1 MVAAAGELG
10 PLLEEGL
17 DEGPEDPPSRST
29 AAAGGGRWAPGA
41 RLGAA
46 FLASAGLAALWLAVR
61 PGRHRSRVAEAGV
74 VGLAEDSGR
83 EVRMARLKDMGAH
96 RWGVNIHFTGS
107 HPAEMAALAKAF
119 KTVRIDLFWHRVEKA
134 KGTFDF
140 KQYEDLLADMEN
152 NDLQPLFILC
162 YGNQLYGCKDHP
174 RTPSCQE
181 AFTNY
186 AVTSMAHFAGH
197 GIIWEFYNEPNGFWA
212 DWGRLRKE
220 TKREYPALVNNVMKR
235 VRGDPAIANEVVI
248 GPATSG
254 VDVDF
259 ICSTGNVGGL
269 DRFDA
274 ISAHPYRRDGPES
287 VIESWKELR
296 HRLEGYPLVANVPF
310 VSSEWGWATCGH
322 PMGGLPESCPPGGG
336 GTGDVISGPEQ
347 AARLARQWLIND
359 KVGISFSIW
368 YDWKNDG
375 DKPMNAEHNFGAT
388 LYNADY
394 TREPHTY
401 AKPSYLAAMTLQSLL
416 SSLVYVN
423 NPCDA
428 DGIFCLRYRHRNDP
442 DGQYD
447 KYAVW
452 TVKQEGDMSLEIP
465 LKECMKV
472 VGLLGQ
478 NLGKWDCDGCS
489 KIVHTA
495 CPEGGKVKMHVSSFP
510 VYLVPDSE
518 VDAAGTPMV
527 AATVAPTPAP
537 TAVPTTVHTAVPTPP
552 PAAATTD
559 APPWLPAAAA
569 TSLRP
574 KDADVVRFLRSEEA
588 ADMRADRVAWL
599 RSMGSHRWGVGLDV
613 STFEPGDEAELAGV
627 FSIARVVVSWA
638 AVEEE
643 KGAYDFAKY
652 DHVVGRLKG
661 QGVGVVASLCCGN
674 ELYGCG
680 RYPSGGSM
688 CRDAYVAYAKATI
701 SHFRGQNVIWEV
713 FDEPNAAWA
722 DGEGTGEAA
731 AQYALVLDALGQA
744 VRLDADTSNEILV
757 GPATA
762 GIDTG
767 FISAV
772 GDTAAFKWLDGLSV
786 KPAPWHGS
794 DPGTFFALS
803 QLASKYA
810 PDGQAAPA
818 LLSTSSGWPPVGLL
832 RAAGVELRA
841 AAVPKRGAARLGS
854 PSFSG
859 REGGHV
865 DGGLGWPAAGWGRP
879 AGTPRGTPME
889 RLIWAA
895 AARPVSVFRS
905 SPAGSVVAA
914 DPGGMVPLEEQ
925 ASRLARQ
932 WLVHDAC
939 NVSVSL
945 WSEWKDSGEDGQL
958 PSDNYGVVLRTAAPL
973 RPKPA
978 YFAALAIKTLLG
990 RKALVASCSTDDAS
1004 LRCLV
1009 YAASGGARSY
1019 AVWSVAAD
1027 QPRGLGLQLGTC
1039 LALVDMSLTQL
1050 GRLCPG
1056 QEQAFRATPQPQYL
1070 VPCEE
1075 APSGKCEDTATS
1087 A

>member
-1 MVAAAGELG
+1 
-10 PLLEEGL
+10 
-17 DEGPEDPPSRST
+17 
-29 AAAGGGRWAPGA
+29 
-41 RLGAA
+41 
-46 FLASAGLAALWLAVR
+46 
-61 PGRHRSRVAEAGV
+61 
-74 VGLAEDSGR
+74 
-83 EVRMARLKDMGAH
+83 
-96 RWGVNIHFTGS
+96 
-107 HPAEMAALAKAF
+107 
-119 KTVRIDLFWHRVEKA
+119 
-134 KGTFDF
+134 
-140 KQYEDLLADMEN
+140 
-152 NDLQPLFILC
+152 
-162 YGNQLYGCKDHP
+162 
-174 RTPSCQE
+174 
-181 AFTNY
+181 
-186 AVTSMAHFAGH
+186 
-197 GIIWEFYNEPNGFWA
+197 
-212 DWGRLRKE
+212 
-220 TKREYPALVNNVMKR
+220 
-235 VRGDPAIANEVVI
+235 
-248 GPATSG
+248 
-254 VDVDF
+254 
-259 ICSTGNVGGL
+259 
-269 DRFDA
+269 
-274 ISAHPYRRDGPES
+274 
-287 VIESWKELR
+287 
-296 HRLEGYPLVANVPF
+296 
-310 VSSEWGWATCGH
+310 
-322 PMGGLPESCPPGGG
+322 
-336 GTGDVISGPEQ
+336 
-347 AARLARQWLIND
+347 
-359 KVGISFSIW
+359 
-368 YDWKNDG
+368 
-375 DKPMNAEHNFGAT
+375 MNAEHNFGAT

-731 AQYALVLDALGQA
+731 AQYALLLDALGQA
-744 VRLDADTSNEILV
+744 VRLDTNISTEVLV

-762 GIDTG
+762 GIDTQ
-767 FISAV
+767 FIAAV
-772 GDTAAFKWLDGLSV
+772 GDGDASALKWLDGLSV
-786 KPAPWHGS
+786 KPAPVHADDDGNLM
-794 DPGTFFALS
+794 ALAE
-803 QLASKYA
+803 LAKRYA
-810 PDGQAAPA
+810 PEGQAPLAMV
-818 LLSTSSGWPPVGLL
+818 SSSSGWPACSDDLDQP
-832 RAAGVELRA
+832 RTC
-841 AAVPKRGAARLGS
+841 S
-854 PSFSG
+854 I
-859 REGGHV
+859 GG
-865 DGGLGWPAAGWGRP
+865 
-879 AGTPRGTPME
+879 
-889 RLIWAA
+889 
-895 AARPVSVFRS
+895 
-905 SPAGSVVAA
+905 PAGSVVAA

-990 RKALVASCSTDDAS
+990 RKALVASCSTDAS